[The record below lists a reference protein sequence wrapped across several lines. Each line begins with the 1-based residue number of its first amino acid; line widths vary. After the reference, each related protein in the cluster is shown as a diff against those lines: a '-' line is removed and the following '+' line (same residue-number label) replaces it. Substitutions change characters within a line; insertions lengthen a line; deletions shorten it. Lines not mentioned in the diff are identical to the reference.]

1 MKCLIGEVTFTTK
14 SGMILVHSNLTSIV
28 LCHSF
33 LTRSVKSDDFFSS
46 SYSKRGGGVS
56 VVLKNTSNSGSGGP
70 RFKSHP
76 LRCFLRQG
84 TLLYFVSLHPGVL
97 MGTSDMLLGVTLQ
110 WTGIPSRGE

>member
-1 MKCLIGEVTFTTK
+1 MKCLIGEDTFTTK

-33 LTRSVKSDDFFSS
+33 LTRSVKSDDFFLQATV
-46 SYSKRGGGVS
+46 KGVEAC

-97 MGTSDMLLGVTLQ
+97 MGTGDMLLGVTLQ